1 MQKINYTT
9 ELKSAI
15 ILLESRQI
23 QSKQILKD
31 QFMVTYDSFRPVN
44 ILKSTF
50 NDIVTSPNLINNILG
65 ATTLIATGYFSKK
78 IAVGASVGIFRR
90 LLGPLIEVG
99 LVNLVAKNPD
109 AVKSVGHTV
118 LKFLSRKSEINSN
131 QQCQKKI

>member
-1 MQKINYTT
+1 MQRINSTT

-23 QSKQILKD
+23 QSKQILKEHIN
-31 QFMVTYDSFRPVN
+31 VTYNSFKPVN
-44 ILKSTF
+44 ILKNAF

-65 ATTLIATGYFSKK
+65 ATTLLATGYFSKR
-78 IAVGASVGIFRR
+78 IAVGASVGIFRK
-90 LLGPLIEVG
+90 LLGPLLEIG

-118 LKFLSRKSEINSN
+118 LKFLRRKREINSN